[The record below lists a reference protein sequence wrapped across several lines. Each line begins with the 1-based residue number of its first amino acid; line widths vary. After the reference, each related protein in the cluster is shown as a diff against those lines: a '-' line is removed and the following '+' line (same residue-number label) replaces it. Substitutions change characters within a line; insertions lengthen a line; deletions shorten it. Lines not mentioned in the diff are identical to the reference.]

1 MTKQVQID
9 EVLSKELIA
18 EHDEHIRAYLLQEGI
33 PPNPSNLGATSLSER
48 MVKELLVE
56 LADSVG

>member
-1 MTKQVQID
+1 M
-9 EVLSKELIA
+9 IA
-18 EHDEHIRAYLLQEGI
+18 EHNEHIRAYLLQEGI